1 MNFKKFIRRKMK
13 KYLITA
19 AIGLAVI
26 FSALFILNFTGF
38 NNKTQQPNTEK
49 ISFHAKETGP
59 EKKNHSCCSSEEET
73 EEFSENSIYQ
83 LESDLVSSLSADK
96 AGKAGWIDQSG
107 EKFSLAQL
115 EGKPVVLTMFFA
127 NCTYACPILVN
138 DMKKIESEIPE
149 NELSSYRFVLISI
162 DPERDTP
169 QKLAKLAQEKNLDTK
184 RWILLTGNSD
194 EIMELAALIGF
205 KYKKDNKGNFSHSNL
220 ITFLNKEGEI
230 IHQQIGLNQDITES
244 TKVLLAQK

>member
-1 MNFKKFIRRKMK
+1 MK

-19 AIGLAVI
+19 AISLALI
-26 FSALFILNFTGF
+26 FIAFFILDFTGL
-38 NNKTQQPNTEK
+38 NNKTHQSNIEK
-49 ISFHAKETGP
+49 LSYAKETQGP
-59 EKKNHSCCSSEEET
+59 EKEDHSCCSSEEET

-83 LESDLVSSLSADK
+83 LESDLSADK
-96 AGKAGWIDQSG
+96 SGKAGWIDQSG
-107 EKFSLAQL
+107 KKFSLAQL

-127 NCTYACPILVN
+127 SCTYACPILVN

-149 NELSSYRFVLISI
+149 NELSSYMFVLISI

-169 QKLAKLAQEKNLDTK
+169 QKLAKFAQEKNLDTK
-184 RWILLTGNSD
+184 RWTLLTGNSD

-205 KYKKDNKGNFSHSNL
+205 KYKKDNKGDFFHSNL

-230 IHQQIGLNQDITES
+230 IHQQVGLNQDITES
-244 TKVLLAQK
+244 TKVLLAQNKL

>member
-1 MNFKKFIRRKMK
+1 MK
-13 KYLITA
+13 RYLITA

-26 FSALFILNFTGF
+26 FMAFFILNFTGL
-38 NNKTQQPNTEK
+38 NNKTQQSNIEK
-49 ISFHAKETGP
+49 LSHAKETPGL

-83 LESDLVSSLSADK
+83 VESDLSADK
-96 AGKAGWIDQSG
+96 PGKSGWIDQSG
-107 EKFSLAQL
+107 KKFSLAQL

-127 NCTYACPILVN
+127 SCAYACPILVN

-149 NELSSYRFVLISI
+149 NELSSYMFVLISI
-162 DPERDTP
+162 DPERDIP
-169 QKLAKLAQEKNLDTK
+169 QKLAKFAQEKNLDTK
-184 RWILLTGNSD
+184 RWTLLTGNSD

-205 KYKKDNKGNFSHSNL
+205 KYKKDNKGDFSHSNL

-230 IHQQIGLNQDITES
+230 IHQQVGLNQDISES